1 MIARKR
7 KKVGSHSTIT
17 KHIGTVLL
25 CLECRRDVPAG
36 NRLAEGAKQSKC
48 VIGSVPMTRGGRLC
62 RNRGA
67 KRGGG
72 GLHPPLWG
80 TFPMK
85 PTNRRFVGFAKGE
98 TDFDKSKI
106 WQNHR
111 GRLLETDAQLG
122 MPAIPRQRRA
132 TTTHRR
138 GKHRRRGA
146 LRAPAICLT
155 WDKRTVPLSHTDSRA
170 QPAGERG
177 SRYRMKIGKRRLSTA
192 SRQRCP

>member
-1 MIARKR
+1 MLIFPLFLQWSR
-7 KKVGSHSTIT
+7 
-17 KHIGTVLL
+17 TVLL

-36 NRLAEGAKQSKC
+36 KRLAEGAKQSKR

-72 GLHPPLWG
+72 GPHPPLWG

-132 TTTHRR
+132 NTTTAAASTAV
-138 GKHRRRGA
+138 GA
-146 LRAPAICLT
+146 LSERPRYASHGTKEPSPCPIRTPAFSLRAN
-155 WDKRTVPLSHTDSRA
+155 
-170 QPAGERG
+170 AGVD
-177 SRYRMKIGKRRLSTA
+177 IV
-192 SRQRCP
+192 